1 MAWIGGNRPNKKRST
16 KLGIEHSANGQ
27 KPKSLKSGAKA
38 DEATQIDL
46 SLISRHGLMVSGT
59 RKEFSTSSQIYLI
72 GPHILIGQKSCPD
85 IDIATWI
92 VTREACFW
100 KLLDENR
107 FGTVRLAGWPS
118 SEQASKWNLGY
129 FDYSFKYRVF
139 SGKVLQVLVIH
150 GFHATCFRQV
160 FWWGWGLR
168 NVRAN
173 HPSYDFMTAW
183 ANSPETPYQ
192 IERKQLRKISCSLFL
207 IQPGV
212 IVLM

>member
-1 MAWIGGNRPNKKRST
+1 
-16 KLGIEHSANGQ
+16 
-27 KPKSLKSGAKA
+27 
-38 DEATQIDL
+38 
-46 SLISRHGLMVSGT
+46 MVSGT

-139 SGKVLQVLVIH
+139 EAKYFKYWWFTDSMRRAFARSFGEDEDCAMYGQITLNMILWPRELIH
-150 GFHATCFRQV
+150 QKPRTKLNENNFVKYVDH
-160 FWWGWGLR
+160 
-168 NVRAN
+168 
-173 HPSYDFMTAW
+173 
-183 ANSPETPYQ
+183 
-192 IERKQLRKISCSLFL
+192 CS
-207 IQPGV
+207 
-212 IVLM
+212 